1 MYKSSTPEDS
11 HTFVKYTYG
20 TSHESLVN
28 KNLVMNETEFSIT
41 LKQTNDIL
49 INGSIKNK
57 KSDISL
63 LYYYNYK
70 KKYIIP
76 MASDVGFKIENFGV
90 KDFINI
96 PYKEDDYI
104 FEKSLK
110 IYSEKD
116 FYSDVY
122 YLITNGLKK

>member
-1 MYKSSTPEDS
+1 
-11 HTFVKYTYG
+11 
-20 TSHESLVN
+20 
-28 KNLVMNETEFSIT
+28 
-41 LKQTNDIL
+41 
-49 INGSIKNK
+49 
-57 KSDISL
+57 
-63 LYYYNYK
+63 
-70 KKYIIP
+70 

-122 YLITNGLKK
+122 YLVTNGLKK